1 MAFTRLYGNGNPVTM
16 KERGNSLTEL
26 AELLGSRTCYYID
39 DFEGQRMPF
48 GQKIENLTKVDWVC
62 NIFAISVTQS
72 SNNKW
77 VTALAKLRETPLF
90 ARPI

>member
-1 MAFTRLYGNGNPVTM
+1 M

-39 DFEGQRMPF
+39 DFQGQRIPF
-48 GQKIENLTKVDWVC
+48 GEEIENLTEIDWVC
-62 NIFAISVTQS
+62 NIFAISSTNS
-72 SNNKW
+72 ADTKW
-77 VTALAKLRETPLF
+77 ISALAKLRETPLF

>member
-39 DFEGQRMPF
+39 DFQGQRIPF
-48 GQKIENLTKVDWVC
+48 GEEIENLTEIDWVC
-62 NIFAISVTQS
+62 NIFAISSTNS
-72 SNNKW
+72 ADTKW
-77 VTALAKLRETPLF
+77 ISALAKLRETPLF